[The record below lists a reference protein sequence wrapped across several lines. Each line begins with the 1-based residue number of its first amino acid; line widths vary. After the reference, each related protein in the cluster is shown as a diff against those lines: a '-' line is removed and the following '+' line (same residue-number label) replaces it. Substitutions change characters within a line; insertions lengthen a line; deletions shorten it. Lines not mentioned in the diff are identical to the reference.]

1 MNTKKMAGFRSLQGL
16 FMTLFGGISIGLLML
31 VSLFMVW
38 QVAKTQQETV
48 EEMATQ
54 IVEARTA
61 EVGRWLAGHVE
72 NVRTMSQRVIISDA
86 DFDVIARDLRLRHD
100 QIHPDHENIY
110 FVNLEGDFIT
120 SGGLTG
126 NLMHR
131 DYVQAIFQRGNA
143 SSVSDGVIS
152 AATGNAIAPVAHEVR
167 NRDGEVV
174 GIMGA
179 SVTLTGLSELAGEMR
194 FGRDGMGSVVDGSGL
209 VIGDSRAEVRMN
221 LNLTDAQGYQGMD
234 AIARDLLAGRG
245 GTRDYTSPQGQRFRA
260 VYRPVPGGSGWSVAY
275 LLPHADINAPVVR
288 LVQIIALSIL
298 VATGGILLVILVFS
312 RRFVTVLRDYVAQ
325 AEEYASG
332 DMTRDLTTE
341 YQQKFLHRRD
351 ELGAL
356 ARAFEKIQDNIQSV
370 VVGINQGAVELT
382 ATSQSI
388 SLSGQELAR
397 GSSAI
402 SEMSQQLSQGSTE
415 QAASAEEVSASMEEM
430 AASVQQSSD
439 NANATEQIARQ
450 SSANAEESGHAMRE
464 TVEAMKQI
472 AEKVSIIEDIARET
486 NMLSLNAAIEAARAG
501 EHGKGFAVVASQVRK
516 LAENSAAA
524 AREISEL
531 SGRSVQVAE
540 KAGGKLDE
548 MVPNIQ
554 RTAEL
559 VQEIA
564 ATSREMNTGTSQV
577 NAAVNQLDE
586 VIQQTA
592 ASSEELAAT
601 AEEQTAQVEGLSTA
615 ADELLEQ
622 ARSLERSISYFK
634 LREQQEGKLEPADRN
649 ASQKVLG
656 IALARDENSD
666 SR

>member
-1 MNTKKMAGFRSLQGL
+1 MKTRKMTGFRSLQGL
-16 FMTLFGGISIGLLML
+16 FMTLFGGVSIGLLMV
-31 VSLFMVW
+31 VSVFMVW
-38 QVAKTQQETV
+38 QVARTQQETV

-61 EVGRWLAGHVE
+61 EAGRWLAGHVE
-72 NVRTMSQRVIISDA
+72 NIRTMSQRVIIA
-86 DFDVIARDLRLRHD
+86 RGDFDEIARDLQGRHD
-100 QIHPDHENIY
+100 QIHPDHENIF

-126 NLMHR
+126 NVMHR
-131 DYVQAIFQRGNA
+131 DYVQAIFQRGQT
-143 SSVSDGVIS
+143 SSVSGGVIS

-167 NRDGEVV
+167 NPQGELV
-174 GIMGA
+174 GIMAA

-194 FGRDGMGSVVDGSGL
+194 FGRDGLGSVLDASGL
-209 VIGDSRAEVRMN
+209 VIGDSRREIRMN
-221 LNLTDAQGYQGMD
+221 LNISNAPEYQGMD
-234 AIARDLLAGRG
+234 AIARDILAGRG

-260 VYRPVPGGSGWSVAY
+260 VYRPVPGNSGWSVAY
-275 LLPHADINAPVVR
+275 LLPHSDINAPVVR
-288 LVQIIALSIL
+288 LVYIIATSIL
-298 VATGGILLVILVFS
+298 IAAGGILLVILVFS

-325 AEEYASG
+325 AEEYAAG
-332 DMTRDLTTE
+332 DMTRDLTTDYE
-341 YQQKFLHRRD
+341 QRFLHRRD

-356 ARAFEKIQDNIQSV
+356 ARAFQKIQQNIHNV
-370 VVGINQGAVELT
+370 VAGITQGAEELS
-382 ATSQSI
+382 ATSQSVSI
-388 SLSGQELAR
+388 SGQELAR

-402 SEMSQQLSQGSTE
+402 SEMSQHLSQGSTE

-430 AASVQQSSD
+430 AASVQQSAD
-439 NANATEQIARQ
+439 NAQATEQIARR
-450 SSANAEESGHAMRE
+450 SSANAEESGQAMRE

-540 KAGGKLDE
+540 KAGLKLEE

-564 ATSREMNTGTSQV
+564 AASREMNTGTRQV
-577 NAAVNQLDE
+577 NSAVNQLDE

-601 AEEQTAQVEGLSTA
+601 AEEQTAQVENLATA

-622 ARSLERSISYFK
+622 ARSLERSIAYFR
-634 LREQQEGKLEPADRN
+634 LRDDSRDSRPELPKSDR
-649 ASQKVLG
+649 AVLG
-656 IALARDENSD
+656 ITLADEKQPEG
-666 SR
+666 R